1 MSVKISQ
8 LPAAT
13 SVTSDDLVPIVDS
26 GSLTTK
32 RSTAGQVLEF
42 ITGSTFN
49 TLTVTNLTASV
60 SGTFVGD
67 GSGLIN
73 LTASNINN
81 FTNDVRA
88 QFTAGTNIDISGGV
102 ISVTGSLTSS
112 SETFTSGNV
121 TGSGTVLNP
130 VTLKDDITLNSVTA
144 NILSGTQISGAN
156 AVISGDVL
164 IYGSA
169 SFTQDP
175 DFAYVVY
182 DSGSDKIVIFP
193 GLKVSGSTV
202 ISGNLDVTGTISAS
216 NYIGLPTS
224 SVELPKLIVSSSVS
238 LLTTQRAVFAKNS
251 DSSSISITL
260 PSASLADSR
269 EYYVIKS
276 DSVTGSVNILPSS
289 PNLINGTSSF
299 ELNGPFQSV
308 TLIHDGTDWYVF

>member
-13 SVTSDDLVPIVDS
+13 SVTSDDLIPIVDS
-26 GSLTTK
+26 GSLATQ
-32 RSTAGQVLEF
+32 RATAGQLLQFV
-42 ITGSTFN
+42 TGSTFN
-49 TLTVTNLTASV
+49 TLSVTNLTASA
-60 SGTFVGD
+60 SGSFTGD

-73 LTASNINN
+73 LNI
-81 FTNDVRA
+81 
-88 QFTAGTNIDISGGV
+88 
-102 ISVTGSLTSS
+102 SS
-112 SETFTSGNV
+112 STSGNI
-121 TGSGTVLNP
+121 TGSGNLSNP
-130 VTLKDDITLNSVTA
+130 ITLKDDIVLNSVTA

-216 NYIGLPTS
+216 NYLGINLD
-224 SVELPKLIVSSSVS
+224 LPKLIVSSSVS

>member
-13 SVTSDDLVPIVDS
+13 SVTSDDLIPIVDS
-26 GSLTTK
+26 GSLATQ
-32 RSTAGQVLEF
+32 RATAGQLLQFV
-42 ITGSTFN
+42 TGSTFN
-49 TLTVTNLTASV
+49 TLSVTNLTASA
-60 SGTFVGD
+60 SGSFTGD

-73 LTASNINN
+73 LNI
-81 FTNDVRA
+81 
-88 QFTAGTNIDISGGV
+88 
-102 ISVTGSLTSS
+102 SS
-112 SETFTSGNV
+112 STSGNI
-121 TGSGTVLNP
+121 TGSGNLSNP
-130 VTLKDDITLNSVTA
+130 ITLKDDIVLNSVTA
-144 NILSGTQISGAN
+144 NILSGTEISGAN

-202 ISGNLDVTGTISAS
+202 VSGNLDVTGTISAS
-216 NYIGLPTS
+216 NYLGLPTS

>member
-26 GSLTTK
+26 GSLTTQ
-32 RSTAGQVLEF
+32 RATAGQLLDF

-49 TLTVTNLTASV
+49 RLSVTSLTASV
-60 SGTFVGD
+60 SGNFIGN
-67 GSGLIN
+67 GSQLTN
-73 LTASNINN
+73 LTASQITG

-88 QFTAGTNIDISGGV
+88 QFTAGTNIGISGGV

-112 SETFTSGNV
+112 SETFTSGNI

-156 AVISGDVL
+156 AVISGDIL

-169 SFTQDP
+169 SLSSNP
-175 DFAYVVY
+175 DLAYVVY

-216 NYIGLPTS
+216 NYLGLPTS
-224 SVELPKLIVSSSVS
+224 SVDLPKLIVSSSVS

-251 DSSSISITL
+251 ASSSISITL

-269 EYYVIKS
+269 EYYVIKA
-276 DSVTGSVNILPSS
+276 DSVSGSVVVSGSS
-289 PNLINGTSSF
+289 PNLINGASSY
-299 ELNGPFQSV
+299 ELNGPYQSI

>member
-13 SVTSDDLVPIVDS
+13 SVTSDDLIPIVDS
-26 GSLTTK
+26 GSLATQ
-32 RSTAGQVLEF
+32 RATAGQLLQFV
-42 ITGSTFN
+42 TGSTFN
-49 TLTVTNLTASV
+49 TLSVTNLTASA
-60 SGTFVGD
+60 SGSFTGD

-73 LTASNINN
+73 LNI
-81 FTNDVRA
+81 
-88 QFTAGTNIDISGGV
+88 
-102 ISVTGSLTSS
+102 SS
-112 SETFTSGNV
+112 STSGNI
-121 TGSGTVLNP
+121 TGSGNLSNP
-130 VTLKDDITLNSVTA
+130 ITLKDDIVLNSVTA
-144 NILSGTQISGAN
+144 NILSGTEISGAN
-156 AVISGDVL
+156 ALISGDVL

-202 ISGNLDVTGTISAS
+202 VSGNLDVTGTISAS
-216 NYIGLPTS
+216 NYLGLPTS